1 MRFQVFDVGHGFCAL
16 LTADNGRVA
25 LFDCGHGDDF
35 RPSRHLAAT
44 GCIAVDAL
52 VITNFDHDH
61 VSDLPSLLSLLPVQ
75 TLCRNRTIPADAM
88 VRLKLEGGPLS
99 QGLRSALDLHSR
111 YTAALTA
118 PLDFAGVE
126 IRTYCNSY
134 PAFTDTNNLSMASF
148 LFYDGIGILVPGD
161 LERPG
166 WLELLKRP
174 EFRADLARTH
184 VLVAS
189 HHGRESGYCAEVFSC
204 CSPDLVVISD
214 EAKQYESQE
223 HTYSCRATGLRW
235 SDGSIRRVLTTRRDG
250 HITVTKQRGLP
261 YVVRTN
267 KLTPPM

>member
-16 LTADNGRVA
+16 LTADNSNVA
-25 LFDCGHGDDF
+25 LFDCGHSDSF
-35 RPSRHLAAT
+35 RPSLHLVAT
-44 GCIAVDAL
+44 GCAAVETL

-61 VSDLPSLLSLLPVQ
+61 VSDLPNLLSRLPVQ
-75 TLCRNRTIPADAM
+75 TLYRNRTIPADAL
-88 VRLKLEGGPLS
+88 VRLKLDGGPLS
-99 QGLRSALDLHSR
+99 QGLRSALGLHST
-111 YTAALTA
+111 YTADLAV

-174 EFRADLARTH
+174 EFRVDLARTQI
-184 VLVAS
+184 LVAS
-189 HHGRESGYCAEVFSC
+189 HHGRESGYCAEAFSC
-204 CSPDLVVISD
+204 CSPDIVVISD

-223 HTYSCRATGLRW
+223 NTYSCRAKGLSW
-235 SDGSIRRVLTTRRDG
+235 SDGSLRRVLTTRRDG
-250 HITVTKQRGLP
+250 HITVTKQRGLA
-261 YVVRTN
+261 YAVRTS
-267 KLTPPM
+267 KLAPPM